1 MLKLDHVALN
11 VQDLQRAVDWYT
23 CRGFIVTYQDST
35 WAMLQQDDFRLALT
49 IPNQHPPHVAFE
61 VSSLSEMPPGEIKE
75 HRDGSKYLYQKDSEG
90 NTLEFIYWPK
100 SQEDLIKKWEDGFHL
115 P

>member
-11 VQDLQRAVDWYT
+11 VQNLTRAVDWY
-23 CRGFIVTYQDST
+23 CQKGFIVTYQDST
-35 WAMLQQDDFRLALT
+35 WAMLQLGGFRLALT
-49 IPNQHPPHVAFE
+49 IPEQHLPHVAF
-61 VSSLSEMPPGEIKE
+61 VVDSLEEMPPGEILE

-100 SQEDLIKKWEDGFHL
+100 SQDDLIKKWEDGFHL